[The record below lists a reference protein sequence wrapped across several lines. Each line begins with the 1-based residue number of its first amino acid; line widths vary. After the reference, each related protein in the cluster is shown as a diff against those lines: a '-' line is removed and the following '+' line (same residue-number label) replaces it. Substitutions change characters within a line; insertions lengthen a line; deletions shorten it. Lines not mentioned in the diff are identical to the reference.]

1 MLRESVF
8 RTAEALAP
16 AVTAALSLI
25 GFLFLFI
32 DIKNKTT
39 VSARTAAFITAGVLL
54 FCGVIWAPSLPESA
68 APSSETISG
77 EQPEAGDPQEE
88 PPEKAD
94 DGAQDTSSQEQD
106 TQEQDTQEQ
115 NAQEHD
121 AALED
126 SGAGSQTAQGGADA
140 APWQG
145 TGGSGQAA
153 AETEQPPVLVA
164 QVTLDSETLDMTVGD
179 THPLMATVL
188 YSDNS
193 TGRAVLWSS
202 SNPAVASVDAGG
214 TVTALSAGTTR
225 ITAQASKHNV
235 ARSAVCEI
243 TVAEPLRPPSGY
255 SIRLSKDHAVL
266 GETFKVSVTPNE
278 TDPSTQILL
287 HALSPS
293 GQEESMILSGDGL
306 YLIDT
311 EVGLWTIS
319 ASVTNAAGTYRA
331 QKDSD
336 YVTIRITGLDETLSG
351 LLAGLM

>member
-106 TQEQDTQEQ
+106 TQEQ

-164 QVTLDSETLDMTVGD
+164 QVTLDSETPDMTVGD

-193 TGRAVLWSS
+193 TGRSVLWSS

-255 SIRLSKDHAVL
+255 SIRLSTDHAVL
-266 GETFKVSVTPNE
+266 GETFKVTVTPNE

-287 HALSPS
+287 HTLSPS
-293 GQEESMILSGDGL
+293 GQEKSMELSGDGL

-319 ASVTNAAGTYRA
+319 ASVTNAAGTYQA

-336 YVTIRITGLDETLSG
+336 YVTIRITGLDEALSG
-351 LLAGLM
+351 LLAGLV